1 MMRHNIFGEI
11 TFHVGWKADRNI
23 YLFGKKHSVT
33 MKIQAYFE
41 EDGITKEQEQAY
53 LAYKEK
59 EAEKLHVIEKLL
71 RGCADSPELRF
82 EPKTL
87 FFDRDGSCALLCD
100 DREEPDEGIA
110 VCLMPQEKV
119 LSQDEYL

>member
-1 MMRHNIFGEI
+1 MLHDIFGEI
-11 TFHVGWKADRNI
+11 AFHIGWKADREI
-23 YLFGKKHSVT
+23 YLFGKEYSVT

-41 EDGITKEQEQAY
+41 EDGITKEQENAY

-59 EAEKLHVIEKLL
+59 EAKKLHTIEGLL
-71 RGCADSPELRF
+71 RDYADSPETRF

-87 FFDRDGSCALLCD
+87 FFDRDGSYALLCD

-110 VCLMPQEKV
+110 VCLAPQEVV